1 MQQSIINHQ
10 QATLI
15 AILGAGQL
23 GRMLAMAA
31 VPLGLHTR
39 FLDPAQESPAAR
51 LGPHIAAAY
60 DDTHALAA
68 LAQDASVVTYEFENV
83 PVETVRMLKQ
93 YCPVYPPPQALE
105 IAQDRITEKRFFQS
119 LGIATPPFA
128 AVDDRASLEAAIAQL
143 GLPAV
148 LKTRRMGYDGKGQ
161 LVLRS
166 VEHIESAWQ
175 QLGAAQGQAGLI
187 LEAFVSFS
195 RELSILAARGRDGS
209 SACYP
214 LIENSHREGILHRS
228 VAPAPNLTP
237 ALQALAESYAQRVLH
252 ALDYVGILAIE
263 LFQQGDQLLV
273 NEMAPR
279 VHNSGHLTIEGAET
293 SQFEQHLRA
302 ILGLPLGSTNMR
314 AHTAMLNIIGTPVD
328 AAQLLSVPGAH
339 LHLYEK
345 LARPGRKLGHITI
358 CANTAQQL
366 TERLERVM
374 LHAKW

>member
-1 MQQSIINHQ
+1 
-10 QATLI
+10 
-15 AILGAGQL
+15 
-23 GRMLAMAA
+23 MLAMAA

-83 PVETVRMLKQ
+83 PVETARMLEQ

-105 IAQDRITEKRFFQS
+105 VAQDRITEKRFFQS
-119 LGIATPPFA
+119 LGIATPPYA
-128 AVDDRASLEAAIAQL
+128 AVDDRASLEAAIVQL
-143 GLPAV
+143 GLPAI

-166 VEHIESAWQ
+166 VEHIEPAWQ

-187 LEAFVSFS
+187 LEAFVSFT

-209 SACYP
+209 SAFYP

-279 VHNSGHLTIEGAET
+279 VHNCGHLTIEGAET

-314 AHTAMLNIIGTPVD
+314 AHAAMLNIIGTPVD
-328 AAQLLSVPGAH
+328 TAQLLCVPDAH